1 MVWFWQEFDP
11 QIQVIRS
18 FIIQATFAMS
28 HTSSPKRKHEDGN
41 VEDHEGDM
49 MVDIDDVHLQ
59 SLQASGTLTEK
70 LSSRKNISEIKC
82 IIYDKFTK
90 SKIYNKHR
98 LEVDS

>member
-1 MVWFWQEFDP
+1 MVLAR
-11 QIQVIRS
+11 IRS
-18 FIIQATFAMS
+18 TNSSDTFVYHS
-28 HTSSPKRKHEDGN
+28 GNFCYEPYIFSKTKTQHEDEN

-49 MVDIDDVHLQ
+49 MVDIDDVHLR

-82 IIYDKFTK
+82 VIYNEFTK

-98 LEVDS
+98 LEVGS